1 MTKNQ
6 IKRIKK
12 NRIIKE
18 REGREREK
26 KKRKG
31 ELGELLRGK
40 PQIKGI
46 TVKIYTLTPKKP
58 NSALRKVA
66 KVKVNLTGLTR
77 KVKGGI
83 KEGKNNNINGGEKPK
98 KIGEEQIEES
108 KGNLEDG
115 KKGTKIIIAYIPE
128 EKHTLTIH
136 NMVLLRP
143 GKTKDLPGVRYK
155 IIRGVLDCK

>member
-6 IKRIKK
+6 IKRIKNNK
-12 NRIIKE
+12 IIKK
-18 REGREREK
+18 RENREREK
-26 KKRKG
+26 KKRYG
-31 ELGELLRGK
+31 ELGELLKGK

-66 KVKVNLTGLTR
+66 KVKVNVSGLT
-77 KVKGGI
+77 KDVKGVGGFSV
-83 KEGKNNNINGGEKPK
+83 KGEKK
-98 KIGEEQIEES
+98 EEEEENGLNIGTT
-108 KGNLEDG
+108 GG

-128 EKHTLTIH
+128 ERHTLTIH